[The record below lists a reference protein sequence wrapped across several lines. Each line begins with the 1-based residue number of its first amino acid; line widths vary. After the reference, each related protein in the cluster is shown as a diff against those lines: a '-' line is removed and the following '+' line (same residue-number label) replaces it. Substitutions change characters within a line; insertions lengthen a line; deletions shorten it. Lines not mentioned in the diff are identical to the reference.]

1 MSYLSP
7 FIHIPDIKL
16 KIYHSQTE
24 YYSII
29 FTGMLDRHVDDLKN
43 EVTNFHKI
51 VEIDQAG

>member
-1 MSYLSP
+1 MSFLSP